1 MRGVEIM
8 QLGFRVGDA
17 LRTAIELL
25 LLFCLL
31 ASCGQAMDYSGC
43 QKCLGGGG
51 DDEAHSLQQTSDD
64 GYAVAGF
71 AKSNDYNA
79 SSNHG
84 SRDYGI
90 VELGEINCT
99 ITAPDK
105 VCPGSTGNV
114 ASTAES
120 DADYDWSITNGTIT
134 SKSNAQSI
142 KFTAGSSGTIRLT
155 VEVNKKG
162 SRARCIKDIAI
173 KPTVNCSWTSNA
185 PVCDDIVR
193 FNGPAGMDTYQ
204 WDFGDGDSSPLE
216 DPIHRYRKFGTYTVK
231 LTVTSC
237 GISKTGKGPVEVR
250 TQPDCSWTSNAPVC
264 NGTPVQFSGPA
275 GMDSYQ
281 WDFGDGAI
289 SSSKDPSHLYRAP
302 GIYAINL
309 TTTKCNIAKTCPGT
323 VEVKGPDCSW
333 TSNAPVC
340 EGTEVQ
346 FSGPSGMDSYYW
358 RFGDGL
364 TSSDK
369 DPAHLY
375 RVPGTYTVKLTV
387 TSCSSS
393 KTCTGSVTVK
403 PQPDCSWTSNAPVC
417 KGTPVQFTGPAGM
430 ESYHWDFGDHSP
442 GDRAMSPS
450 HLYQDPGTYTV
461 KLTVTSCGSSK
472 TCTGSVVVT
481 AIDCSWTSNAPVC
494 NGTAVQ
500 FNGPAGMDSYQWEFG
515 DNQSSSSKD
524 PSHLYRA
531 PGIYAVNLTVSKGGC
546 TKSCPG
552 SVEVKGPDCR
562 WTSNAP
568 VCIGTPVQFSGP
580 SGMDSYFWDFGD
592 GALSSAQG
600 VSHLY
605 TAPRTYTVS
614 LKATKGS
621 CSASCRS
628 TVVVSPMPDCSWTSN
643 APVCDGTSVQFT
655 GPSAMDSYYWEFGD
669 GQVGSIKDPAHL
681 YSAPGTYTVN
691 LTVSKGGC
699 SKSCTGSVVVTA
711 IDCRWTSSSPVC
723 NGTAVQFTGPSA
735 MDSYQW
741 EFGDGAVS
749 SAQGVSHLYSAPGT
763 YSVNLKATKGGC
775 SKSCT
780 GSVVVTALDC
790 SWTSNAP
797 VCNGTPV
804 QFTGPAGMDSYYWDF
819 GDGAVSSTK
828 DPSHLYSAPGTYTV
842 NLKVTKGSS
851 SKSCKGLVEVK
862 ACPFNSVM
870 SYGELLKSQGELV
883 ASFGG
888 LLKNTTLKTDRK
900 DFYNFSH
907 SFDDLVHRQKQGVY
921 SYEDLVSHS
930 WSELSDQ
937 QKIEF
942 TDSFESLLRQVANL
956 ISCEEDLLKRDWC
969 TLSPE
974 EQGYFLQRFGDDLHY
989 QQMLIHKFE
998 DWLDHQQ
1005 TMEDSYRDW
1014 WMRFLDSFEDL
1025 IRRQSNLMDSFEM
1038 LMKIDCTE
1046 EYISLTRSA
1055 NVTEVNAG
1063 APVEYTYKVTAT
1075 RITVKD
1081 VVVKDSLGGEIGTID
1096 RLEPGVPQTL
1106 TKVKIHSCANCN
1118 RCRCKVCSFATVCGE
1133 AITVNGNFTTC
1144 DVSNDVCV
1152 VINET
1157 S

>member
-417 KGTPVQFTGPAGM
+417 NGTEVQFTGPAGMDTYQWDFGDGAVSSAEDPKYLYAAPGTYTVNLKATKSGCSKTCTGSVVVKPMPDCSWTSSSPVCKGTPVQFTGPAAM
-430 ESYHWDFGDHSP
+430 DSYLWDFGN
-442 GDRAMSPS
+442 GA
-450 HLYQDPGTYTV
+450 V
-461 KLTVTSCGSSK
+461 SS
-472 TCTGSVVVT
+472 
-481 AIDCSWTSNAPVC
+481 D
-494 NGTAVQ
+494 
-500 FNGPAGMDSYQWEFG
+500 
-515 DNQSSSSKD
+515 KD
-524 PSHLYRA
+524 PSHLYSA
-531 PGIYAVNLTVSKGGC
+531 PGNYSVNLKATKGGC
-546 TKSCPG
+546 TKSCMG
-552 SVEVKGPDCR
+552 SIVVKP
-562 WTSNAP
+562 
-568 VCIGTPVQFSGP
+568 I
-580 SGMDSYFWDFGD
+580 
-592 GALSSAQG
+592 
-600 VSHLY
+600 
-605 TAPRTYTVS
+605 
-614 LKATKGS
+614 
-621 CSASCRS
+621 
-628 TVVVSPMPDCSWTSN
+628 PDCSWTSN
-643 APVCDGTSVQFT
+643 APVCSGMPVQFT
-655 GPSAMDSYYWEFGD
+655 GPAEMDSYSWD
-669 GQVGSIKDPAHL
+669 
-681 YSAPGTYTVN
+681 
-691 LTVSKGGC
+691 
-699 SKSCTGSVVVTA
+699 
-711 IDCRWTSSSPVC
+711 
-723 NGTAVQFTGPSA
+723 
-735 MDSYQW
+735 
-741 EFGDGAVS
+741 FGDGAVS
-749 SAQGVSHLYSAPGT
+749 SSKDPTHLYSAPGT
-763 YSVNLKATKGGC
+763 YSVNLKATKSGC
-775 SKSCT
+775 TKSCM
-780 GSVVVTALDC
+780 GSIVVKPIPDC

-797 VCNGTPV
+797 VCDGTPV
-804 QFTGPAGMDSYYWDF
+804 QFTGPAGVDSYYWDF
-819 GDGAVSSTK
+819 GDGAVSSSK
-828 DPSHLYSAPGTYTV
+828 DPSYLYSAPGTYSVTLKATKSGCTKTCTGTV
-842 NLKVTKGSS
+842 EVTALDCSWASNSPVNYPNPIQFTGPAGMDSYHWDFGDGRNSTDQSPSHAYAAASSYNVSLTVSKGGCSRACAGRVQVKSQTGDCWTDNSPVCDGTAVEFDGPSGMDAYRWDFDDGFGSQEEDPVHLYRAPGTYAVILSVKAGHS
-851 SKSCKGLVEVK
+851 SKTCMKSVEVR
-862 ACPFNSVM
+862 
-870 SYGELLKSQGELV
+870 SQADCGRTSNAPV
-883 ASFGG
+883 PDG
-888 LLKNTTLKTDRK
+888 TTA
-900 DFYNFSH
+900 
-907 SFDDLVHRQKQGVY
+907 
-921 SYEDLVSHS
+921 
-930 WSELSDQ
+930 
-937 QKIEF
+937 
-942 TDSFESLLRQVANL
+942 QVAAPMGTDP
-956 ISCEEDLLKRDWC
+956 SRGE
-969 TLSPE
+969 
-974 EQGYFLQRFGDDLHY
+974 FGDG
-989 QQMLIHKFE
+989 
-998 DWLDHQQ
+998 Q
-1005 TMEDSYRDW
+1005 TSSRENR
-1014 WMRFLDSFEDL
+1014 
-1025 IRRQSNLMDSFEM
+1025 
-1038 LMKIDCTE
+1038 
-1046 EYISLTRSA
+1046 
-1055 NVTEVNAG
+1055 V
-1063 APVEYTYKVTAT
+1063 
-1075 RITVKD
+1075 RIY
-1081 VVVKDSLGGEIGTID
+1081 
-1096 RLEPGVPQTL
+1096 PG
-1106 TKVKIHSCANCN
+1106 
-1118 RCRCKVCSFATVCGE
+1118 
-1133 AITVNGNFTTC
+1133 
-1144 DVSNDVCV
+1144 
-1152 VINET
+1152 
-1157 S
+1157 